1 MGENVTKMILGC
13 SAGVFSS
20 TGFTVEVPRML
31 ESRALESSG
40 LLCQLSINNPTSLW
54 VPWCDLRGE
63 S

>member
-1 MGENVTKMILGC
+1 MGENVSKMILGC

-20 TGFTVEVPRML
+20 TGFMVEVPRML
-31 ESRALESSG
+31 EGRALESSG

-54 VPWCDLRGE
+54 VPRCDLGDE